1 MTAVWGPLGW
11 MTLHSVSTSYPVN
24 PTSTEKQLVYSWL
37 DMFRD
42 TITCNYCKGHFTTM
56 LANYRVRFPN
66 MLDSRQ
72 SFAMFVFRAHNTVNA
87 RLSKPVYSTVKE
99 CMDML
104 KINIQT
110 RPAVDYRISYVNHI
124 LKYWKTLQDISGV
137 VAVKKILEMKK
148 IEIEY
153 FSKLDTNLDVELI
166 EESTIIPRAWV
177 ENNVEEPRSQALSFT
192 RYNPKNPSRAGI
204 QIVGG
209 RIRLF

>member
-11 MTLHSVSTSYPVN
+11 MTLHSISTSYPEN
-24 PTSTEKQLVYSWL
+24 PTVSEKQLMNSWL

-72 SFAMFVFRAHNTVNA
+72 NFSMFAFRAHNAVNT
-87 RLSKPVYSTVKE
+87 RLSKPVYSTLAE
-99 CMDML
+99 CLDVL
-104 KINIQT
+104 RNNIKT
-110 RPAVDYRISYVNHI
+110 RSAEDYRVSYINHI
-124 LKYWKTLQDISGV
+124 LRYWKTLQDISGV

-153 FSKLDTNLDVELI
+153 FSKLDTKFEVTLIDDGVTIPRSWIEHNI
-166 EESTIIPRAWV
+166 EEKPVSSLPIIRFNSP
-177 ENNVEEPRSQALSFT
+177 T
-192 RYNPKNPSRAGI
+192 PKVGFK
-204 QIVGG
+204 IVGG
-209 RIRLF
+209 RARLF

>member
-11 MTLHSVSTSYPVN
+11 MTLHSVSTSYPIQ
-24 PTSTEKQLVYSWL
+24 PTSSERQLMYSWL

-42 TITCNYCKGHFTTM
+42 TITCVHCKGHFTTM

-72 SFAMFVFRAHNTVNA
+72 NFAMFAFRAHNTVNA
-87 RLSKPVYSTVKE
+87 RLSKPVYATLEE
-99 CMDML
+99 CLAVL
-104 KINIQT
+104 KKNIEN
-110 RPAVDYRISYVNHI
+110 RSASDYRISYINHI
-124 LKYWKTLQDISGV
+124 LRYWKTMQDITGV

-148 IEIEY
+148 IEIDY
-153 FSKLDTNLDVELI
+153 ISQLDTKFDVQLVNEPVVI
-166 EESTIIPRAWV
+166 PRSWVENHVEESTPRQLPV
-177 ENNVEEPRSQALSFT
+177 IRFNSPT
-192 RYNPKNPSRAGI
+192 PKAGI

>member
-11 MTLHSVSTSYPVN
+11 MTLHSVTTSYPVN
-24 PTSTEKQLVYSWL
+24 PTSSEKQLMYSWL

-72 SFAMFVFRAHNTVNA
+72 NFAMFAFRSHNAVNA
-87 RLSKPVYSTVKE
+87 RLSKPVYNTLSE
-99 CMDML
+99 CL
-104 KINIQT
+104 AVLRNNIQT
-110 RPAVDYRISYVNHI
+110 RTAEDYRISYINHI
-124 LKYWKTLQDISGV
+124 LRYWKTMQDINGV

-148 IEIEY
+148 IEIDY
-153 FSKLDTNLDVELI
+153 ISKLDTKFNVELV
-166 EESTIIPRAWV
+166 EEQTTIPRSWV
-177 ENNVEEPRSQALSFT
+177 ENISEEPSRQALPVLKFNSPT
-192 RYNPKNPSRAGI
+192 PKTGVRV
-204 QIVGG
+204 VGG

>member
-24 PTSTEKQLVYSWL
+24 PTSSEKQLMYSWL

-72 SFAMFVFRAHNTVNA
+72 NFAMFVFRAHNTVNA
-87 RLSKPVYSTVKE
+87 RLSKPVYATLEE
-99 CMDML
+99 CMNVL
-104 KINIQT
+104 KKNIEN
-110 RPAVDYRISYVNHI
+110 RSAADYRVSYINHI
-124 LKYWKTLQDISGV
+124 LRYWKTMQDISGV

-148 IEIEY
+148 IEIDY
-153 FSKLDTNLDVELI
+153 ISRLDTKFAVQLVDETVV
-166 EESTIIPRAWV
+166 IPRSWV
-177 ENNVEEPRSQALSFT
+177 ENHVEEPRASPMIRF
-192 RYNPKNPSRAGI
+192 NPSKPSRAGV

-209 RIRLF
+209 RIRLL

>member
-11 MTLHSVSTSYPVN
+11 MTLHSVSTSYPIQ
-24 PTSTEKQLVYSWL
+24 PTSSEKQLMYSWL

-72 SFAMFVFRAHNTVNA
+72 NFAMFAFRAHNTVNA
-87 RLSKPVYSTVKE
+87 RLSKPVYATLDE
-99 CMDML
+99 CMAIL
-104 KINIQT
+104 KKNT
-110 RPAVDYRISYVNHI
+110 ENRSAADYRISYINHI
-124 LKYWKTLQDISGV
+124 LRYWKTMQDITGV

-148 IEIEY
+148 IEIDY
-153 FSKLDTNLDVELI
+153 ISRLDTKFDVELVN
-166 EESTIIPRAWV
+166 ESVVIPRSWV
-177 ENNVEEPRSQALSFT
+177 ENHVEEPTPRQLPVIRFNT
-192 RYNPKNPSRAGI
+192 PKPRAGV
-204 QIVGG
+204 QVVGG

>member
-24 PTSTEKQLVYSWL
+24 PTASEKQLMYSWL

-56 LANYRVRFPN
+56 LANYRVRFPT

-72 SFAMFVFRAHNTVNA
+72 NFAMFAFRAHNAVNA
-87 RLSKPVYSTVKE
+87 RLSKPVYATLEE
-99 CMDML
+99 CMNVL
-104 KINIQT
+104 KTNIKT
-110 RPAVDYRISYVNHI
+110 RSAEDYRISYINHI
-124 LKYWKTLQDISGV
+124 LRYWKTFNDISGV

-148 IEIEY
+148 IEIDY
-153 FSKLDTNLDVELI
+153 VSKLDTKFEVELVN
-166 EESTIIPRAWV
+166 ENVVIPRSWV
-177 ENNVEEPRSQALSFT
+177 EDNVEEPRSTPSLRFT
-192 RYNPKNPSRAGI
+192 PRTNPRAGF
-204 QIVGG
+204 QVVGG

>member
-137 VAVKKILEMKK
+137 VAVKK
-148 IEIEY
+148 
-153 FSKLDTNLDVELI
+153 LDVELI